1 MSIRF
6 EIENVSGYDSELHHD
21 AIMTELEM
29 NNPASFA
36 DEMLNSV
43 SKLVQLPST
52 WIENADVEMQ
62 DGYYH
67 VECADSPDCDFDP
80 DGVEPQGDCGC
91 YMFHGLD
98 SVYCHANLTILDGYQ
113 VEIEFDTAHSS
124 RKAEIRYNAYDCEV
138 ILAQD
143 TVDAINEYYQDTFD
157 NSYV

>member
-6 EIENVSGYDSELHHD
+6 EMENVSGYDSEYHHD
-21 AIMTELEM
+21 AIMIELET

-43 SKLVQLPST
+43 GKLVQLPST
-52 WIENADVEMQ
+52 WIDACHDVEMQ
-62 DGYYH
+62 DSYYH
-67 VECADSPDCDFDP
+67 VQCADSPDCDYDP
-80 DGVEPQGDCGC
+80 DGDSLEGDCGC

-113 VEIEFDTAHSS
+113 VEIEFDTAWTS

-143 TVDAINEYYQDTFD
+143 TVDAINEHYQDRFD
-157 NSYV
+157 N